1 MHYEIQHFRN
11 TNFAFDIMFFS
22 DYFTDVSKAL
32 KQFSDEMLK
41 AANDNDDDSIRVSEI
56 KLMRIVGDDIHPVA
70 TWKRH

>member
-1 MHYEIQHFRN
+1 MHYEIQHFRD
-11 TNFAFDIMFFS
+11 TKFAFNIMFFS
-22 DYFTDVSKAL
+22 DYFTDVTKAL

-41 AANDNDDDSIRVSEI
+41 AANDDDSDRVSEI